1 MPVKPIRRNLAFGL
15 PILRSASA
23 TTKATHPNM
32 EQEII
37 VLGIAI
43 FGASALQAATG
54 IGFGVIAGPVLLIV
68 LNDGSAIQ
76 ISVLLNLLIALLL
89 APSLHQKADRHL
101 LKTLLIGLAIGSPLG
116 LLIYLHMHIELLK
129 LFAGTVVLFT
139 LFLVLGRQRVSS
151 FLQGGV
157 VGNVEPVSI
166 GVIAGIMG
174 GSIAMPGPVPAAWMS
189 ARGFDKVTI
198 RATIL
203 VMFVVA
209 YTIALLLQFA
219 MAGISTDTLRLT
231 AMLAP
236 PTLAGIFVGHI
247 LSSRISEV
255 AFRWILTIILSF
267 TAFFLFAKFD

>member
-1 MPVKPIRRNLAFGL
+1 
-15 PILRSASA
+15 
-23 TTKATHPNM
+23 M

-37 VLGIAI
+37 LLGIAI
-43 FGASALQAATG
+43 FGASALQASTG

-68 LNDGSAIQ
+68 LNDGAAIQ
-76 ISVLLNLLIALLL
+76 ISVLLNLMIALLL
-89 APSLHQKADRHL
+89 APSLRQQADRRL
-101 LKTLLIGLAIGSPLG
+101 LKTLLTGLAIGSPLG
-116 LLIYLHMHIELLK
+116 LLIYLHMDIALLK

-139 LFLVLGRQRVSS
+139 LFLVLGHRRVSS
-151 FLQGGV
+151 FLQGNV

-174 GSIAMPGPVPAAWMS
+174 GSLAMPGPVPAAWMS
-189 ARGFDKVTI
+189 ARGFDKGTI

-209 YTIALLLQFA
+209 YTIALLLQLA

-236 PTLAGIFVGHI
+236 PTLAGVIVGHI

-255 AFRWILTIILSF
+255 TFRWILTIILVF

>member
-1 MPVKPIRRNLAFGL
+1 
-15 PILRSASA
+15 
-23 TTKATHPNM
+23 M
-32 EQEII
+32 EQEIL

-43 FGASALQAATG
+43 FGASALQSATG

-76 ISVLLNLLIALLL
+76 ISVLLNLLIATLL
-89 APSLHQKADRHL
+89 APSLRQKSDRRL
-101 LKTLLIGLAIGSPLG
+101 LKSLLIGLVIGSPLG
-116 LLIYLHMHIELLK
+116 LLIYLQMDIALLK
-129 LFAGTVVLFT
+129 SFAGFVVLFT
-139 LFLVLGRQRVSS
+139 LFLVLRGDRASS
-151 FLQGGV
+151 SLQGGV
-157 VGNVEPVSI
+157 AGRFEQVSI

-174 GSIAMPGPVPAAWMS
+174 GSLAMPGPVPAAWMS
-189 ARGFDKVTI
+189 ARGFDKDTV

-219 MAGISTDTLRLT
+219 LAGISTDTLVLT

-247 LSSRISEV
+247 LSSRISE
-255 AFRWILTIILSF
+255 ATFRWLLATILAFTTI
-267 TAFFLFAKFD
+267 FLFATLD